1 MIDQPSALSRFQKKL
16 SWQDVELSEVYPL
29 LKICVSEDINE
40 IGDITSK
47 ICQVKDSGVAV
58 LIAREEMV
66 ICGLPLIPLII
77 QEFQVK
83 SIHVENIKV
92 DGDRVKKNEIF
103 ANLRGKQKDI
113 LLVERTIL
121 NFIQRLSGIST
132 LTKRYSTILDKYEV
146 GLLDTRKTTP
156 GHRILEKYATSCGGG
171 YNHRMNLSDRILI
184 KDNHLASYRIDS
196 KINFSRFMKKI
207 VQKADKDMVEVEID
221 QIDHLTPAIEANVD
235 AVLLDNFTPEEV
247 KKAVEINKNRVVL
260 EASGGINLKSLE
272 YFAKTKPHFISTGAP
287 IHSSRW
293 IDIGLDWK

>member
-16 SWQDVELSEVYPL
+16 SWQDVELSNIFPL
-29 LKICVSEDINE
+29 LKICVSEDIDNK
-40 IGDITSK
+40 GDITSK
-47 ICQVKDSGVAV
+47 ICQVKDSGVAA

-77 QEFQVK
+77 QEFQIK
-83 SIHVENIKV
+83 SIHVQNNKV
-92 DGDRVKKNEIF
+92 DGERAKKNEII
-103 ANLRGKQKDI
+103 AYLHGNQKDI

-132 LTKRYSTILDKYEV
+132 LTKQYSTILDKYEI

-156 GHRILEKYATSCGGG
+156 GHRILEKYATSCGGS

-184 KDNHLASYRIDS
+184 KDNHLASHSIAS
-196 KINFSRFMKKI
+196 TINFSGFIKKI
-207 VQKADKDMVEVEID
+207 VQKADKEIVEVEID
-221 QIDHLTPAIEANVD
+221 QIDHLVPAIEAEVD
-235 AVLLDNFTPEEV
+235 AVLLDNFTPEDVE
-247 KKAVEINKNRVVL
+247 KAVIINKNRVVL
-260 EASGGINLKSLE
+260 EASGGIDLKSLE

>member
-1 MIDQPSALSRFQKKL
+1 MINQPSALSRFQKKL
-16 SWQDVELSEVYPL
+16 SWQDVELSKVFPL
-29 LKICVSEDINE
+29 LKISVSEDIDNN
-40 IGDITSK
+40 GDITSK

-77 QEFQVK
+77 QEFQLK

-103 ANLRGKQKDI
+103 AYLRGQQKDI

-132 LTKRYSTILDKYEV
+132 LTKQYSTILDKYEV

-184 KDNHLASYRIDS
+184 KDNHLASHSIDS
-196 KINFSRFMKKI
+196 KINFSRLMKKI
-207 VQKADKDMVEVEID
+207 VQKAGKDMVEVEID
-221 QIDHLTPAIEANVD
+221 QIDHLVPAIEANVD

-247 KKAVEINKNRVVL
+247 RKAVEINKNRVVL

>member
-1 MIDQPSALSRFQKKL
+1 MINQPSALSRFQKKL
-16 SWQDVELSEVYPL
+16 SWQDVELSKVFPL
-29 LKICVSEDINE
+29 LKISVSEDIDNK
-40 IGDITSK
+40 GDITSK

-77 QEFQVK
+77 QEFQLK

-103 ANLRGKQKDI
+103 AYLRGQQKDI

-132 LTKRYSTILDKYEV
+132 LTKQYSTILDKYEV

-156 GHRILEKYATSCGGG
+156 GHRILEKYATSCGGS

-184 KDNHLASYRIDS
+184 KDNHLASHSIDS
-196 KINFSRFMKKI
+196 KINFSRLMKKI
-207 VQKADKDMVEVEID
+207 VQKAGKDMVEVEID
-221 QIDHLTPAIEANVD
+221 QINHLVPAIEANVA

-247 KKAVEINKNRVVL
+247 RKAVEINKNRVVL

>member
-1 MIDQPSALSRFQKKL
+1 MINQPSALSRFQKKL
-16 SWQDVELSEVYPL
+16 SWQDVELSKVFPL
-29 LKICVSEDINE
+29 LKISVSEDIDNN
-40 IGDITSK
+40 GDITSK

-77 QEFQVK
+77 QEFQLK

-103 ANLRGKQKDI
+103 AYLRGQQKDI

-132 LTKRYSTILDKYEV
+132 LTKQYSTILDKYEV

-184 KDNHLASYRIDS
+184 KDNHLASHSIDS
-196 KINFSRFMKKI
+196 KINFSRLMKKI
-207 VQKADKDMVEVEID
+207 VQKAGKDMVEVEID
-221 QIDHLTPAIEANVD
+221 QIDHLVPAIEANVA

-247 KKAVEINKNRVVL
+247 RKAVEINKNRVVL